1 MNRTIAELLFD
12 GYKDTVME
20 IGNSLAGDDFDE
32 YEEDFDSNDTH
43 QDVSMDRFGW
53 FYQAS

>member
-1 MNRTIAELLFD
+1 VNRTIAELLFD

-32 YEEDFDSNDTH
+32 YEEDFDSNDRD
-43 QDVSMDRFGW
+43 QDFSMDRFGW
-53 FYQAS
+53 FYQVS